1 MWQTLRDEASYIRQ
15 AYENNEQRKAQLL
28 ATAIGNEASA
38 EKNKTTVSTLEKIAT
53 KYFGT

>member
-1 MWQTLRDEASYIRQ
+1 VRQ

-38 EKNKTTVSTLEKIAT
+38 EKNKTSVSVLTGIAN
-53 KYFGT
+53 KYFGG